1 MKRCI
6 MYGNLSSLK
15 KDGFVIEPRPLA
27 KKDRNLLLDLK
38 DKHLCS
44 TPQKRMYRHLK
55 AVVVD
60 NLFALL
66 LTDKIGN
73 LFGEVVALLLDDRD
87 ALQLSHLLQNQVAL
101 DTRDELAGLVG
112 HLVGHDVGHL
122 VASFRGNRP
131 TTRRGG
137 KFFCRYNR
145 RVKVVVCVVD
155 MIWSVMDMIWHRVWR
170 KRMGVVSCW
179 VEEIT
184 NQMKRILGG
193 SQRT

>member
-1 MKRCI
+1 MK
-6 MYGNLSSLK
+6 
-15 KDGFVIEPRPLA
+15 
-27 KKDRNLLLDLK
+27 
-38 DKHLCS
+38 
-44 TPQKRMYRHLK
+44 RHLK

-137 KFFCRYNR
+137 KFFCCYNR
-145 RVKVVVCVVD
+145 WMKV
-155 MIWSVMDMIWHRVWR
+155 IISVMYMIWHWMG
-170 KRMGVVSCW
+170 RMW
-179 VEEIT
+179 VIR
-184 NQMKRILGG
+184 NWVMGISK
-193 SQRT
+193 